1 MTPGAGGR
9 DADGA
14 DRGGGPSVS
23 TREPSPGPGPAVLA
37 ATALVVLLGA
47 ACWVE
52 PVDRAELEE
61 SESGPG
67 LEERVASALEAS
79 ADAWN
84 RGDLEGFMSVYLQSP
99 RTTYV
104 GSTGL
109 EVGYEAIRQRYAPLF
124 EPGAARDSLAFES
137 LRIRALGDDVAVGT
151 ARWVL
156 RDGDEV
162 TGSGPFTLVLQRTE
176 GGWRI
181 VHDHS
186 SSDPDAGDAAAGGG
200 AGGDDAGAGGDATGG
215 GG

>member
-1 MTPGAGGR
+1 MRRGAGGEV
-9 DADGA
+9 GA
-14 DRGGGPSVS
+14 VDRA
-23 TREPSPGPGPAVLA
+23 TRPAAGPGPAGKTAAAAALA
-37 ATALVVLLGA
+37 VLLG

-52 PVDRAELEE
+52 PVERDELER

-67 LEERVASALEAS
+67 LEERVAAALDAS

-109 EVGYEAIRQRYAPLF
+109 EVGYAAIRQRYAPLF
-124 EPGAARDSLAFES
+124 EPGADRDSLAFES
-137 LRIRALGDDVAVGT
+137 LRVRALGDDVAVGT

-156 RDGDEV
+156 RDDGEV
-162 TGSGPFTLVLQRTE
+162 TGSGPFSLVLRQAN
-176 GGWRI
+176 GDWKI

-186 SSDPDAGDAAAGGG
+186 SSDPDGGTAGDGAGSSGEATDGG
-200 AGGDDAGAGGDATGG
+200 AGGG
-215 GG
+215 

>member
-1 MTPGAGGR
+1 MRRDAGGEV
-9 DADGA
+9 GA
-14 DRGGGPSVS
+14 VR
-23 TREPSPGPGPAVLA
+23 RAAGPGTGPALAARAVAAAVLA
-37 ATALVVLLGA
+37 VLLG

-67 LEERVASALEAS
+67 LEERVAAALDAS

-124 EPGAARDSLAFES
+124 EPGADRDSLAFES
-137 LRIRALGDDVAVGT
+137 LRVRALGDDVAVGT

-156 RDGDEV
+156 REDGEV
-162 TGSGPFTLVLQRTE
+162 TGSGPFSLVLRRAN
-176 GGWRI
+176 GDWKI

-186 SSDPDAGDAAAGGG
+186 SSDPEAGTGTGEAGSDEEATDGG
-200 AGGDDAGAGGDATGG
+200 AGGG
-215 GG
+215 